1 MDVEQSRT
9 TAERD
14 MAVSGLST
22 GAGSGMT
29 CNACQQ
35 RIEIKHVE
43 CRCRDAAPP
52 HATLRFHQWCYYAR
66 SLSAK

>member
-1 MDVEQSRT
+1 MQVERSRAA
-9 TAERD
+9 AEPA

-35 RIEIKHVE
+35 RIEVTHIE
-43 CRCRDAAPP
+43 CRCKDEGSP

-66 SLSAK
+66 SAK